1 MTYSNIR
8 ITIGA
13 QLLYHKYTL
22 SLMTLAQDI
31 FCLDIT
37 LFPLLFHVYKK
48 EVTKEVRGGE
58 VDLFIFVP
66 EFINKTNA
74 TFEFFVLKL
83 LELIQFIIT
92 SRKLS
97 EFEMRY

>member
-1 MTYSNIR
+1 
-8 ITIGA
+8 
-13 QLLYHKYTL
+13 
-22 SLMTLAQDI
+22 MTLAQDI

-37 LFPLLFHVYKK
+37 LFPLLFHVHKK